1 MAYRRNSPKKFSTP
15 AASARVS
22 LIMRRARYAVRL
34 LKAGRAPEVTAV
46 PDDPELTARRL
57 DIVSHPLTPGFDQIP
72 SSDAASRKLCNLSPP
87 QRKRLAVE

>member
-22 LIMRRARYAVRL
+22 LIMRRTRYVVRL
-34 LKAGRAPEVTAV
+34 LKAGRVPEVAAV

-57 DIVSHPLTPGFDQIP
+57 DIVSHPLTSGFDQIP

-87 QRKRLAVE
+87 